1 MRKPSRGTGM
11 QLSRGRA
18 SYPMSKTNPSTATLE
33 ASINDLTQK
42 HFARSIGA
50 SAVVQDVIARIDVLV
65 GQGTL
70 APGERVVEPDL
81 CKLLGEGRGPVR
93 EALRI
98 LAGDG
103 VIELVPNRGARVR
116 RLSNDELRDRSM
128 VLSALYCLGVEQF
141 TQQTGDTFDS
151 GMAMLRY
158 LSNKIQGMDESSHP
172 LSFMALITQY
182 HIVVNHHSGNG
193 DLGHSVSRLHV
204 HHFQRQLAAAMNLR
218 FLVDSGR
225 RYRDITE
232 AIANRDA
239 AQAIKLTRAVEVSI
253 ATQLV

>member
-1 MRKPSRGTGM
+1 MPKTRS
-11 QLSRGRA
+11 
-18 SYPMSKTNPSTATLE
+18 SKTDLE
-33 ASINDLTQK
+33 AAISDLIQK

-116 RLSNDELRDRSM
+116 RLSNDELRDRSL
-128 VLSALYCLGVEQF
+128 VLSVLYCLGIEQF
-141 TQQTGDTFDS
+141 TQQTDEYFDR
-151 GMAMLRY
+151 GMAML
-158 LSNKIQGMDESSHP
+158 LHISNKILAMDELSHP

-193 DLGHSVSRLHV
+193 DLSHSVARLHV

-225 RYRDITE
+225 RYREITQ
-232 AIANRDA
+232 AIAGRDA
-239 AQAIKLTRAVEVSI
+239 AQAIKLTRSVEVSI
-253 ATQLV
+253 AMQLV